1 MKELFYRIVRQGE
14 RFERFERIPRI
25 QTLLR
30 EEGLL
35 SVTMH
40 AGNASE
46 ALTAVRNAGK
56 DEAVLTMV
64 RPVFARNVLGA
75 RGLRDDHYVRRCRR
89 APDSRLIKRYS
100 RSTAF

>member
-1 MKELFYRIVRQGE
+1 MPDRLDTAGEKPVYGLSCVENQILRLLDGRGWDITRLYANSAIPMKELFYRIVRQGE

-40 AGNASE
+40 AGDAAE
-46 ALTAVRNAGK
+46 ALTAVPERGK
-56 DEAVLTMV
+56 
-64 RPVFARNVLGA
+64 G
-75 RGLRDDHYVRRCRR
+75 RGG
-89 APDSRLIKRYS
+89 S
-100 RSTAF
+100 